1 MCLQRY
7 WQMGE
12 ISALWVICHGTVLT
26 EVDPKYKSRQS
37 SNSELRAFS
46 VTLVL
51 IISPGRYLSLMDWK
65 PKKSLLLDVCR
76 SAFFICLSSCSHVYA
91 YFFFFF
97 KKPPWSSLNCSRKQA
112 AGRCA
117 PLLTEGRWWW
127 PVRGIHKQTCRFLAV
142 ASCQYSWNFTGS
154 ATNISPSQDIQ
165 VKRWTDRQTEQN
177 LLGASHQK
185 WSSLYSL

>member
-65 PKKSLLLDVCR
+65 PKESLPLDVCR

-91 YFFFFF
+91 YFFF
-97 KKPPWSSLNCSRKQA
+97 KKKSLLDPALTALVNKQPADVRHCSQRA
-112 AGRCA
+112 AGDGLWEESTSRRA
-117 PLLTEGRWWW
+117 GFWLWPPVSTAETLLALPLIFHRLRIY
-127 PVRGIHKQTCRFLAV
+127 R
-142 ASCQYSWNFTGS
+142 
-154 ATNISPSQDIQ
+154 
-165 VKRWTDRQTEQN
+165 
-177 LLGASHQK
+177 
-185 WSSLYSL
+185 